1 MASVFKLPPTVTDQ
15 IMRYAI
21 GYPGDRVKD
30 MMARVERIEFQVDSD
45 SDIVQKY
52 VKWSELTGPWRNCEF
67 VLLRKMLA

>member
-1 MASVFKLPPTVTDQ
+1 
-15 IMRYAI
+15 MRFAI

-45 SDIVQKY
+45 IVQKY
-52 VKWSELTGPWRNCEF
+52 VKWSELTGPWRNCEI

>member
-1 MASVFKLPPTVTDQ
+1 MAYVFKLPPTVTDQ
-15 IMRYAI
+15 IMRFAI

-30 MMARVERIEFQVDSD
+30 MMARVKRIEFQVD

-52 VKWSELTGPWRNCEF
+52 VKWSEFTGPWRNCEN